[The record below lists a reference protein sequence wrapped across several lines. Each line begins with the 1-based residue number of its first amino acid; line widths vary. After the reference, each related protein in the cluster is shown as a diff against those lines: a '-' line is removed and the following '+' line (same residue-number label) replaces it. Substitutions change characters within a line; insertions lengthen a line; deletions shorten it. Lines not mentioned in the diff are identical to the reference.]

1 MTSESKGAE
10 GHAALAGH
18 LGNLTPEQ
26 EQALETFRQDLTA
39 AGLYT
44 PAGEDRSASHDDATL
59 LYGIS
64 SSLRF
69 MS

>member
-1 MTSESKGAE
+1 MASESKGAE

-26 EQALETFRQDLTA
+26 EQALETFRQDLTTA
-39 AGLYT
+39 ALYT
-44 PAGEDRSASHDDATL
+44 PADDDRSASHDDATL